1 MSTQPLII
9 NNEFQ
14 NDFNV
19 TLDIDTDSIANAIEK
34 TGIQINIDTQQLA
47 NIFKNQDLKLNIGI
61 DLSKYENV
69 FNNNVNFLFQILIIL
84 FVILISLCIIKEII
98 KIFKN
103 ITKKQVVNNHH
114 INIV

>member
-1 MSTQPLII
+1 MSTQPTI

-14 NDFNV
+14 NNFNV

-47 NIFKNQDLKLNIGI
+47 NILKNQDLNLNIGI

-69 FNNNVNFLFQILIIL
+69 FNNNVNFLFQILILL

-103 ITKKQVVNNHH
+103 ITKKQVVNNHN